1 MTSGTRPVYGRRLMP
16 VVLDELAST
25 EPNRLYAAIP
35 KSADIN
41 DGFRDV
47 TVADMARCVNFMAR
61 WIEDV
66 YGRSEGFE
74 TISFIGI
81 PDLRGAAVFQAAVKC
96 GYKVLHPAL

>member
-1 MTSGTRPVYGRRLMP
+1 MP
-16 VVLDELAST
+16 FVLDELASA

-35 KSADIN
+35 KSADVSE
-41 DGFRDV
+41 GFRDV

-66 YGRSEGFE
+66 YGRSESFE

-81 PDLRGAAVFQAAVKC
+81 PDLRGAAIFQAAVKC
-96 GYKVLHPAL
+96 GYKVLPPCVLFC